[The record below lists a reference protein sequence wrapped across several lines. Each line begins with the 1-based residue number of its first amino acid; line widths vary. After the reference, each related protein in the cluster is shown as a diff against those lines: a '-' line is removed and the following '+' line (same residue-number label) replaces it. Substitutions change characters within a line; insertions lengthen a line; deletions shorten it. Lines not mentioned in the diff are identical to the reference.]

1 MILLTTL
8 GFEEKYL
15 LREVFRRGVKDKL
28 LIYVLVPEEIHE
40 KTEKAYTMIKE
51 MLSKLEQNISIERI
65 KVPIQNPYQAIF
77 ELRNHLKTFVNTKEE
92 IVCNFSGGQRLLIFC
107 ALAALSSLGARNI
120 KIAIE
125 SEDGKYYFEMP
136 SDIVIYFELDELEM
150 KILEAIRNGHVKI
163 RDLLDTLKV
172 SRVTLWRKVKRLK
185 KLGLIEELEGKKYRL
200 TEVGLTKS

>member
-8 GFEEKYL
+8 GFEEKYI
-15 LREVFRRGVKDKL
+15 LREVFRRGVKDRL
-28 LIYVLVPEEIHE
+28 AIYVLVPEEIHE
-40 KTEKAYTMIKE
+40 KTEKAYATIKE

-77 ELRNHLKTFVNTKEE
+77 ELRKQLKTFVDTKEE
-92 IVCNFSGGQRLLIFC
+92 IVCNLSGGQRLLIFC

-136 SDIVIYFELDELEM
+136 SDVLIYFALDELEM